1 MATDVKGYLLQMKKE
16 HIFHGDVVHEDI
28 TFQFTSVFLH
38 WPALLIV
45 DWVDYVQSSIVILS
59 HGGLMVSGGLSV
71 GATVVLY
78 DGSPFAP
85 RKEALFEFL
94 SSQKWTLNIYLL
106 TSRVTSWGTS
116 PKYLAEIQASGLIP
130 SISWHNRID

>member
-1 MATDVKGYLLQMKKE
+1 MKKE
-16 HIFHGDVVHEDI
+16 QIFHGDLVHEDI

-38 WPALLIV
+38 LRTMLIV

-59 HGGLMVSGGLSV
+59 RGGLMVSGGLSV

-94 SSQKWTLNIYLL
+94 SSQKWTLNAPLL
-106 TSRVTSWGTS
+106 TNRVTSWGTS

-130 SISWHNRID
+130 SISSHNRID